1 MAQPVHKVLSARKA
15 TQVSLELS
23 EPLAPPAQLVHKETR
38 ETPVLL
44 AQLVLLVLPV
54 PPVLMVI
61 LDQPV
66 RLDMADSWDNLVQA
80 VILEIPGL
88 LEKPAQPE

>member
-1 MAQPVHKVLSARKA
+1 
-15 TQVSLELS
+15 
-23 EPLAPPAQLVHKETR
+23 
-38 ETPVLL
+38 
-44 AQLVLLVLPV
+44 
-54 PPVLMVI
+54 MVI